1 MEHKE
6 AIIKFLDDNDC
17 STKYITESQDNE
29 FLMKMYDLFIKN
41 ILFEP
46 TNPLEIAHIGRYY
59 VCKKDYDNAE
69 KYFLMGIE
77 QKDLPCMNSLGYYY
91 CYLRNDYTNA
101 KKYWLVGIANGCTS
115 SMQNLGTFYY
125 KIMKNDEKALRY
137 WSKSI
142 ECGDTDVNV
151 KMGSYYCEKKDF
163 DNAKKYLMEGIE
175 KGNIHC
181 MITLGN
187 MYSYHL
193 DDEENAIKY
202 YVMAMENGN
211 IAKMTEIIKYYLIK
225 KKDYDTTKKYLL
237 MGIDKGDHNAMY
249 YLGIYYYDNKKIE
262 QAIKYLLM
270 AIEKGN
276 AEAMNKL
283 GGYYKNDLKDEET
296 AIKYF
301 EMAIDKGI
309 LNNLYAVIKYY
320 DSKKDYKKFRKY
332 CKLGLENDNSDV
344 INIYGSYYYNTKK
357 NNKKAMKYFL
367 MASDLGHMSGTDN
380 VGLMYSVYIK
390 DDVLMEKYCLKSLKI
405 GSKFEGTT
413 KRLKAYYKFN
423 NFHMK
428 LLDLYIN
435 YEHMRTRK
443 ELIETFELLMTKSL
457 SIDDEKQFMSHLST
471 FKFEES
477 DNLTSGLKLLVGAL
491 TNNVSL
497 LDLHF
502 KYSMEGKGFDDAK
515 NDFFGR
521 CSSQKKLDDVK
532 VESS

>member
-6 AIIKFLDDNDC
+6 DIIKFLDDNDC
-17 STKYITESQDNE
+17 STKYITESQDND

-46 TNPLEIAHIGRYY
+46 TNPLEIAHIARYY

-91 CYLRNDYTNA
+91 CYVRNDYTNA
-101 KKYWLVGIANGCTS
+101 KKYWLVGVANGCTS
-115 SMQNLGTFYY
+115 SMQNLGTFYH

-137 WSKSI
+137 WLKGI
-142 ECGDTDVNV
+142 EYGDNDAHI
-151 KMGSYYCEKKDF
+151 KMGSYYCDKKDF
-163 DNAKKYLMEGIE
+163 DNAKKYFMEGIE
-175 KGNIHC
+175 KANIYS

-187 MYSYHL
+187 MYLYHL

-211 IAKMTEIIKYYLIK
+211 MLKMTEIIKYYLIK
-225 KKDYDTTKKYLL
+225 KKDYDTSKKYLL

-249 YLGIYYYDNKKIE
+249 YLGIYYYNNKKIE
-262 QAIKYLLM
+262 QAKKYLLM

-276 AEAMNKL
+276 TDAMNKL
-283 GGYYKNDLKDEET
+283 GDHYRNDLNDEET
-296 AIKYF
+296 AMKYF
-301 EMAIDKGI
+301 EMAIEKGI
-309 LNNLYAVIKYY
+309 LNGLNVVASYY
-320 DSKKDYKKFRKY
+320 YTKGDYKKFRKY
-332 CKLGLENDNSDV
+332 CKIGLETDNADV
-344 INIYGSYYYNTKK
+344 INRYGSYYYNIKK
-357 NNKKAMKYFL
+357 NNKKALKYFL
-367 MASDLGHMSGTDN
+367 MVAKMGHRSGNDN

-390 DDVLMEKYCLKSLKI
+390 DDILMEKYCLKALQM
-405 GSKFEGTT
+405 GSKFEGTVT
-413 KRLKAYYKFN
+413 RLKTYYKSN

-443 ELIETFELLMTKSL
+443 ELIETFELLMTKSMT
-457 SIDDEKQFMSHLST
+457 IDDEKQFMSHLST

-491 TNNVSL
+491 KNNLCL

-502 KYSMEGKGFDDAK
+502 KYSMKGKGYDDAK

-521 CSSQKKLDDVK
+521 CSSQKDVDIVK